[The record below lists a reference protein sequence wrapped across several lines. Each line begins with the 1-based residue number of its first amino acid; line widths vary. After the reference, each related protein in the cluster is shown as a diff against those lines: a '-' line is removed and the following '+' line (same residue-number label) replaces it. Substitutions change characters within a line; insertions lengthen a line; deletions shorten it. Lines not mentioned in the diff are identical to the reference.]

1 MMGMA
6 VKEESSG
13 EAGVFQIDK
22 VSVQAA
28 QNSGSKESPDV
39 NQQTCRKMNT
49 RKVIAAKGTAGIGL
63 TGNHN
68 CLIRRSGKKSAA
80 ARQGTR

>member
-1 MMGMA
+1 MMWMA

-13 EAGVFQIDK
+13 EAGIFQIDK

-39 NQQTCRKMNT
+39 NQQTCRKMNV
-49 RKVIAAKGTAGIGL
+49 RKVIVAKGTAGIGL

-68 CLIRRSGKKSAA
+68 CFIRRAGTKSAA